1 MARAATYR
9 PFRRR
14 AFAAVQFARRR
25 ANRLGGPYVWLLA
38 ILIGVLVGLAS
49 VVFRDAIDFVQTM
62 AYGVDDSTISLLAV
76 APWWLFFA
84 VPTCAGLVVGLLVQF
99 GISGGRALGIA
110 DVIRARDLGRGRV
123 SVREG
128 LVTAVVAVISLGGG
142 ASTGREGPVVHLGA
156 TLASA
161 VSELLRLGAG
171 HARTLLG
178 CAAAAGVS
186 ALFNAPIAGTLFALE
201 VVVGAYSIR
210 VFAPIVVAS
219 VSGALV
225 NRALVGDFPAFTV
238 PAQEMATLWQLP
250 QFVVLGALAA
260 VVAVALSRLI
270 FAADAAGDRIQAWL
284 GLPMFLRPALAG
296 LLLGGLALWVPE
308 VIGVGYAATTA
319 ALYGS
324 FAVGTALL
332 ILVTKMV
339 AVAVSVGGRFG
350 GGLFSPSLMLGAL
363 LGAAFGDVL
372 VFHLQWAL
380 LPEIGL
386 YNLAGMGA
394 LSAVMLGAPIS
405 TTLIVFELTGDYRT
419 ALAVMVAVSVAT
431 VLAQRHL
438 RRSFFYEQLERDG
451 IPLSGGRHDYELRT
465 TPVVRIMDD
474 PMSGEEETRCRELL
488 EAGIAVSPE
497 DTLARVLALTV
508 EHSLEFVPVSGSDG
522 ALMGVAH
529 RSDALALH
537 SRSLA
542 EEYHEQHD

>member
-1 MARAATYR
+1 MARVQTGR
-9 PFRRR
+9 PLRRR
-14 AFAAVQFARRR
+14 ALGAVHVARRW
-25 ANRLGGPYVWLLA
+25 ANQIGTPYVWLLA
-38 ILIGVLVGLAS
+38 ILIGVLAGLAS
-49 VVFRDAIDFVQTM
+49 VAFRAGIDFVQTM
-62 AYGVDDSTISLLAV
+62 AYGVDDSTVSLLAV
-76 APWWLFFA
+76 APWWLFFT
-84 VPTCAGLVVGLLVQF
+84 VPACAGLAVGLLIQF
-99 GISGGRALGIA
+99 GIADGRAHGIA
-110 DVIRARDLGRGRV
+110 DVIRARDLDRGRV
-123 SVREG
+123 HVREG
-128 LVTAVVAVISLGGG
+128 LVAALVSVISLGGG
-142 ASTGREGPVVHLGA
+142 ASTGREGPVVHLSA
-156 TLASA
+156 TLSSA
-161 VSELLRLGAG
+161 VSGLLRLEAG

-201 VVVGAYSIR
+201 VVLGAYSIR

-219 VSGALV
+219 VFGTLV
-225 NRALVGDFPAFTV
+225 NRAMVGDFPAFAV

-260 VVAVALSRLI
+260 AVAVALTRMI
-270 FAADAAGDRIQAWL
+270 FAAEAAGDWVQSRLA
-284 GLPMFLRPALAG
+284 LPLFLRPAIAG
-296 LLLGGLALWVPE
+296 LLLGGLGYWVPE
-308 VIGVGYAATTA
+308 VIGVGYAATTS

-324 FAVGTALL
+324 FAVGAALL
-332 ILVTKMV
+332 IIAVKMV
-339 AVAVSVGGRFG
+339 AVAISVGGRFG

-372 VFHLQWAL
+372 VFHLRWAE

-386 YNLAGMGA
+386 YTLAGMGA

-438 RRSFFYEQLERDG
+438 RRSFFYEQLERNG
-451 IPLSGGRHDYELRT
+451 IPLSKGRHDYELRT
-465 TPVVRIMDD
+465 TRVVRIMDE
-474 PMSGEEETRCRELL
+474 PEGAEEEARCRQLL

-508 EHSLEFVPVSGSDG
+508 EHGLGYVPVAGKDG
-522 ALMGVAH
+522 CLLAVAH

-542 EEYHEQHD
+542 EEYNEQHD